1 MIRTAILAAALLCV
15 TPALAQTGPAMKPST
30 PTSPLQSA
38 KMEATR
44 LDINTATAEQ
54 LATVKGLN
62 RSFADAIVKARPF
75 KSVEELSTSNIL
87 PADVFALVKDRLTV
101 AK

>member
-1 MIRTAILAAALLCV
+1 MIRTAIFAAALLCV
-15 TPALAQTGPAMKPST
+15 TSALAQTAPATKPAT
-30 PTSPLQSA
+30 PASPLQSA
-38 KMEATR
+38 KMETGR

-54 LATVKGLN
+54 LAAVKGLN
-62 RSFADAIVKARPF
+62 KSFADAIVKARPF

-87 PADVFALVKDRLTV
+87 PADVFALVKDHLTV